1 MLKANGRINLLDAP
15 NPMILY
21 DRTPVKASDYNNA
34 LVGNLESSLL
44 SKAFFSAKNQQII
57 QNGLRAGVYR
67 MSGNKFAIA
76 PQSFDQ
82 LRVIMRSIFLESAR
96 HSCED
101 ITGQIEELNA
111 LVIKYAVPKLYS
123 EAKGYLQYLKD
134 ASTIAIPMA
143 TPINSVYYD
152 KTLEMTKT
160 FF

>member
-1 MLKANGRINLLDAP
+1 MNANGRINLLDAP

-21 DRTPVKASDYNNA
+21 DRTPISASNYCNA
-34 LVGNLESSLL
+34 LEGNLESSML

-57 QNGLRAGVYR
+57 QNGIRAGVYKV
-67 MSGNKFAIA
+67 SGNQYSIA
-76 PQSFDQ
+76 PQPYDQ
-82 LRVIMRSIFLESAR
+82 VQIIMRSIFLESAK
-96 HSCED
+96 HLPEN

-134 ASTIAIPMA
+134 VSTLAIPLS
-143 TPINSVYYD
+143 TPINTVPYD
-152 KTLEMTKT
+152 KTLELKP